1 MKRKPGENGQ
11 AEWGKQE
18 NNSTRL
24 AFVLQVDCSM
34 QEQLAR
40 RKDSVECRALCAEH
54 APKRPIVCPEIPCCF
69 SVGTAFAGN
78 LTRLSCLWD
87 FPGFLGHKSDG
98 MQYRTHAHIG
108 VPFRDVLLQN
118 YDSPYG
124 KYSQEKFWRL
134 P

>member
-1 MKRKPGENGQ
+1 MPIQHQAPSWRLIARGILCATIRDVKRKPGENGQ

-54 APKRPIVCPEIPCCF
+54 APKRPIVCPETPQKPGVNPALLCYPPALRLRAIEDF
-69 SVGTAFAGN
+69 SAF
-78 LTRLSCLWD
+78 
-87 FPGFLGHKSDG
+87 
-98 MQYRTHAHIG
+98 G
-108 VPFRDVLLQN
+108 V
-118 YDSPYG
+118 
-124 KYSQEKFWRL
+124 
-134 P
+134 